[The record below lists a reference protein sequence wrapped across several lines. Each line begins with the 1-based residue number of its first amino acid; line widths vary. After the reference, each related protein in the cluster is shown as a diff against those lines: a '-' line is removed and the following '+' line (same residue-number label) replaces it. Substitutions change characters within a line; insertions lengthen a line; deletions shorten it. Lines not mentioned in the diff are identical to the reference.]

1 METAPK
7 SSLPL
12 YLMFAVVVLATAMGN
27 LSQTAVSSMLT
38 AVDAD
43 FGIDAGVGQWLTTI
57 YMLVLGITVP
67 AVTFLSRRFCTRHL
81 MLIAMGLFLAGSVA
95 GMVAPNFAVMF
106 VGRVLQAISA
116 GITMP
121 LVQAIASV
129 RFPAGQKATAMGVAG
144 IALGFAPNIGPVL
157 GGIMADAWGWRSFF
171 VLLLGLSVALVAA
184 TLAVIPREKDGEMT
198 AFDSLSFVF
207 STLGFGG
214 VLLAFSNASGMGLT
228 SPFVLAPF
236 LVGVIFVLLF
246 LRRQRAIKNPLINLD
261 IFQSK
266 RFRSAFFVQ
275 NALTTS
281 YMGVTLVVPLYV
293 QGLCGGTAVDAGL
306 VFVPAT
312 VVALFVNPICGILTD
327 KVGVRPVALFGGISM
342 VVGAVAMVFMDAN
355 TPLWYAMLFQG
366 IRGIG
371 MGALIGPTMSYGL
384 SELPH
389 GIAMDGS
396 SFIVLVRQACAS
408 LGTAVMVAIIY
419 LVLGSAQVWG
429 VSEALAYQGA
439 FAFSALFALV
449 MMGGIVARIK

>member
-1 METAPK
+1 MQSAPK
-7 SSLPL
+7 SNAPL
-12 YLMFAVVVLATAMGN
+12 YLMFAVVVLATALGN
-27 LSQTAVSSMLT
+27 LSQTAVSSMLA

-43 FGIDAGVGQWLTTI
+43 FGIEAATGQWLTTI

-67 AVTFLSRRFCTRHL
+67 AVTFLSRRFSTRSL
-81 MLIAMGLFLAGSVA
+81 MLIALGLFLVGSFAGLL
-95 GMVAPNFAVMF
+95 APNFAVMF
-106 VGRVLQAISA
+106 AGRVMQAISA

-157 GGIMADAWGWRSFF
+157 GGVMAQAWGWRSFF
-171 VLLLGLSVALVAA
+171 VLLAALSALLVLA
-184 TLAVIPREKDGEMT
+184 TLVVVPREKAG
-198 AFDSLSFVF
+198 ASVPFDSLSFVF

-214 VLLAFSNASGMGLT
+214 VLLAFSNASGMGLA
-228 SPFVLAPF
+228 SPFVLIPL
-236 LVGVIFVLLF
+236 LVGLAFTVLF
-246 LRRQRAIKNPLINLD
+246 LRRQRRVSNPLINLD
-261 IFQSK
+261 IFQSA
-266 RFRSAFFVQ
+266 RFRAAFLAQ

-281 YMGVTLVVPLYV
+281 YMGITLVVPLYV

-312 VVALFVNPICGILTD
+312 IAALFVNPIGGILTD
-327 KVGVRPVALFGGISM
+327 RVGVRPVALFGAVCM
-342 VVGAVAMVFMDAN
+342 TVGATGMTFMDQS

-371 MGALIGPTMSYGL
+371 MGAIIGPTMSYAM
-384 SELPH
+384 SDLPRNL
-389 GIAMDGS
+389 AMDAS

-419 LVLGSAQVWG
+419 LVLGSAGAWG
-429 VSEALAYQGA
+429 VPDALAYQGA
-439 FAFSALFALV
+439 FAFSAVFAVLMLAV
-449 MMGGIVARIK
+449 IALKVR

>member
-7 SSLPL
+7 SNLPL
-12 YLMFAVVVLATAMGN
+12 YLMFAVVVLTTAMGN

-43 FGIDAGVGQWLTTI
+43 FGITAGTGQWLTTI

-67 AVTFLSRRFCTRHL
+67 AVTFLSRRFCTRQL
-81 MLIAMGLFLAGSVA
+81 MLIALALFLAGSVA
-95 GMVAPNFAVMF
+95 GLLASSFPVMF
-106 VGRVLQAISA
+106 AGRVLQAVSA

-121 LVQAIASV
+121 LVQAIAQV

-171 VLLLGLSVALVAA
+171 VLLLALSALLVVAA
-184 TLAVIPREKDGEMT
+184 LAVIPREDGGVRT
-198 AFDSLSFVF
+198 PFDGLSFVF

-228 SPFVLAPF
+228 SVFVLGPL
-236 LVGVIFVLLF
+236 LVGAVFVVLF
-246 LRRQRAIKNPLINLD
+246 LTRQRRVDNPLINLD
-261 IFQSK
+261 IFQSQ
-266 RFRSAFFVQ
+266 RFRSTFVVQ

-281 YMGVTLVVPLYV
+281 YMGITLVVPLYV

-312 VVALFVNPICGILTD
+312 VAALFVNPVCGVLTD
-327 KVGVRPVALFGGISM
+327 RLGVRPVALFGGVCM
-342 VVGAVAMVFMDAN
+342 AVGAVAMVPMDAQ
-355 TPLWYAMLFQG
+355 TPLWYPMLFQG
-366 IRGIG
+366 IRGVG

-384 SELPH
+384 SELPR

-419 LVLGSAQVWG
+419 LVLGSADAWG

-439 FAFSALFALV
+439 FGFSAVFALV
-449 MMGGIVARIK
+449 MLAVIVLRIR